1 MTKFSAKTDEN
12 VLKLLHYFV
21 VEEDYNPIIIHG
33 GEDEI
38 WLENV
43 EAEYN
48 VIRICSKYIHNE
60 EQLDFD
66 YDKVE
71 HIIKGIKKKALLLK
85 INMLNVFT
93 NVNEDL
99 NLESG
104 QSNIIA
110 VNVKKMKDIYSNK
123 LIIKAFPNIKD
134 KTSFLEKGEDL
145 IMKISDEINKKNII
159 EAKKSEKIFKN
170 NTPVITYALIA
181 LNILVFLA
189 MYVLGEGSLHIQTLV
204 DFGASY
210 PPFIRNGEYYRLITS
225 GFLHIGFMHLLF
237 NNYAL
242 YIIGPQV
249 ENFFGRIKF
258 LTIYFGSIFIASL
271 MSMLFFEGVSAGASG
286 AIFGLLGAILYFGYH
301 YRVYLGNALRS
312 QIIPLIILNLL
323 IGFSIESIND
333 AAHIGGLIG
342 GVIVAALV
350 GVTGKTSKFEQ
361 LNAGVI
367 GAILTGFL
375 IYLGFFNWKVR
386 VWII

>member
-375 IYLGFFNWKVR
+375 IYLGFFN
-386 VWII
+386 